1 MSRTRKIL
9 CLCGV
14 VAFAIGCEKSN
25 KGAEAEAPKPAAA
38 QAAVVEAPPK
48 PKIDPAVLAI
58 FQNPP
63 RTPANDPA
71 PLVELGK
78 LLYFENR
85 LSKNHDLSCN
95 SCHDLAAY
103 GVDGKQFSSGHKGQ
117 LGGRNSPTVYD
128 AAHHVAQFWD
138 GRAKDLAEQ
147 AEGPVLNPVE
157 MAMPDAKLVAKT
169 LASIPEYQK
178 RFKEVFPTDKAPITL
193 TNAAKAMAAFER
205 TLVTESRFD
214 AYLAGDKTA
223 LNDAELR
230 GLETFISSGCTACH
244 MGPNLGGTMF
254 QKLGLVKPWPAPEN
268 GELDT
273 GRFQA
278 TQNETDKYFFRVAAL
293 RNVEKTAPYFHDGAV
308 ASLDEAISQMARHQ
322 LGRELT
328 EAQVKD
334 IAAFLRSHTGTL
346 PDASVIAAPT
356 LPPSSAR
363 TPKPD
368 PT

>member
-1 MSRTRKIL
+1 MSKTRKIL
-9 CLCGV
+9 LLCGAAALV
-14 VAFAIGCEKSN
+14 TGCEDSKP
-25 KGAEAEAPKPAAA
+25 KPAAEAPKPATA
-38 QAAVVEAPPK
+38 QAAVAEEPPK

-63 RTPANDPA
+63 RTTPNDPA

-78 LLYFENR
+78 MLYFETR

-117 LGGRNSPTVYD
+117 LGGRNSPTTYD
-128 AAHHVAQFWD
+128 AAAHVAQFWD

-169 LASIPEYQK
+169 LASIPEYGK
-178 RFKEVFPTDKAPITL
+178 RFKEVFPEDKAPVTL
-193 TNAAKAMAAFER
+193 ANAAKAMAAFER
-205 TLVTESRFD
+205 TLVTKSRFD
-214 AYLAGDKTA
+214 AYLAGDKSA

-230 GLETFISSGCTACH
+230 GLETFINSGCTACH

-254 QKLGLVKPWPAPEN
+254 QKLGLVKPWPAPEK

-278 TQNETDKYFFRVAAL
+278 TKNETDKYFFRVSAL

-308 ASLDEAISQMARHQ
+308 ASLDEAISLMARHQ

-334 IAAFLRSHTGTL
+334 IGAFLRSHTGTL

-356 LPPSSAR
+356 LPSSTKK